1 MVGRKKE
8 EERRR
13 KKKKEEEE
21 EERKNT
27 SENNGI
33 PSSVWR
39 TKSVRRTQQGRTN
52 LQQDHLVLNGHLS
65 FLKEFEHIG

>member
-1 MVGRKKE
+1 MSLLYEAAEKGEEKE
-8 EERRR
+8 RR
-13 KKKKEEEE
+13 KKK

-39 TKSVRRTQQGRTN
+39 TQHGRTK
-52 LQQDHLVLNGHLS
+52 NGDVSGLFFNES
-65 FLKEFEHIG
+65 FQKISRVSGTSSME